1 MEKEIFMQV
10 LAAFQRQYPSRKI
23 ELDCN
28 LIYIDGELKFN
39 IKDYCLLYNLKRLC
53 DCLED
58 ELR

>member
-10 LAAFQRQYPSRKI
+10 LATFQRQYPSRKI
-23 ELDCN
+23 ELDYN
-28 LIYIDGELKFN
+28 LIYIDGEVKFN
-39 IKDYCLLYNLKRLC
+39 IEGYCLLYNLKRLC